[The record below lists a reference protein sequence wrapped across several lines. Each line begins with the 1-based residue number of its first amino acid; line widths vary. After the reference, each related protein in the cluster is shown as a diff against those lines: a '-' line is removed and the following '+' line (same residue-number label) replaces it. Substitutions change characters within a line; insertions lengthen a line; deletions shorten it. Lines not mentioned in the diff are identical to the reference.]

1 MASLVNST
9 DFRQGKSDKT
19 VLSNKV
25 ILQIKMTGEESSVS
39 STIETCPY
47 YRVGFCKYKEKCRL
61 YHPKENC
68 GERKC
73 SIRTCNKRHKKP
85 CKYGQV
91 CTRID
96 YCEFLH
102 HHKEK
107 HIENIPESTDYK
119 NEAEELGK
127 KVTTL
132 KAEID
137 LLKANVERQ
146 KEELKS
152 IQNESNKKLDRFK
165 NKQLE
170 KENVDKDTLI
180 KVLRGK
186 LKDKVQIIEE
196 QKDKVTR
203 LMQDKLENG
212 KELNLL
218 KEEAKLKKTDSVKC
232 KLISNKVVVTKTAS
246 TQPTLPGA
254 IPDRSTTLAG
264 GATVICLTN
273 V

>member
-1 MASLVNST
+1 MLFNT
-9 DFRQGKSDKT
+9 HWDFDEKT
-19 VLSNKV
+19 EISNFKF
-25 ILQIKMTGEESSVS
+25 Q
-39 STIETCPY
+39 
-47 YRVGFCKYKEKCRL
+47 
-61 YHPKENC
+61 
-68 GERKC
+68 
-73 SIRTCNKRHKKP
+73 KP
-85 CKYGQV
+85 CKYGQI

-107 HIENIPESTDYK
+107 HIENIPESTNYK

-186 LKDKVQIIEE
+186 LKDKEQIIEE

-203 LMQDKLENG
+203 LMQDKLKNG

-218 KEEAKLKKTDSVKC
+218 KEEAKLKKTESVKC
-232 KLISNKVVVTKTAS
+232 KLISNKNGLY
-246 TQPTLPGA
+246 PTYPTGGNTG
-254 IPDRSTTLAG
+254 PEHHPSRRSYSYMSYQCITDQDKN
-264 GATVICLTN
+264 IYSR
-273 V
+273 